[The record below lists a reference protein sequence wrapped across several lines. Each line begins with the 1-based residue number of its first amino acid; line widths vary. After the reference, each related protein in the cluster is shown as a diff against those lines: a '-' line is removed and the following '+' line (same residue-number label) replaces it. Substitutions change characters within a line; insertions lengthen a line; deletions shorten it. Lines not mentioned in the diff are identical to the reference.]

1 MSGEVRSARVR
12 ALAKINLS
20 LKVLGKRP
28 DGYHEL
34 RTIFQ
39 TISLGDKLEV
49 SFEPGRRNRFDLE
62 SGVEIQDNL
71 VLRAARAVMRAAR
84 VKGRVGFRLTKRIPM
99 GGGMGGG
106 SSDAAAVLLALPVL
120 AGIDVSFER
129 LAELAA
135 KLGSDVSF
143 FLLGGT
149 ALGLG
154 RGEELHPLPEPPAW
168 RGLAVFP
175 GIEVPT
181 ADAYR
186 ALNRKLTSRL
196 EPYRMNAFQALS
208 RRFGEGLTA
217 ESWAALAEN
226 DFEPYAADRFPQ
238 IAAAR
243 HNLLRLGAQ
252 PVMMSGS
259 GSSLFGIF
267 KNRSMQQE
275 ARLSFR
281 DVATATFSLV
291 SRARYRR
298 MWWRSLQGHLRGE
311 TWPPRSRY
319 V

>member
-1 MSGEVRSARVR
+1 MSSEVRLARVR

-39 TISLGDKLEV
+39 TISLGDELEV
-49 SFEPGRRNRFDLE
+49 RFEPGRRTRFELE
-62 SGVEIQDNL
+62 SSLDIPDNL
-71 VLRAARAVMRAAR
+71 VLKAARLVMRAMA
-84 VKGRVGFRLTKRIPM
+84 VKGRVQFRLRKRIPM
-99 GGGMGGG
+99 RGGMGGG

-120 AGIDVSFER
+120 AGKA
-129 LAELAA
+129 LPQAKLTELAA
-135 KLGSDVSF
+135 KLGSDVPF

-154 RGEELHPLPEPPAW
+154 RGEELHPLPEAGPL

-175 GIEVPT
+175 GVEVPT
-181 ADAYR
+181 PAAY
-186 ALNRKLTSRL
+186 
-196 EPYRMNAFQALS
+196 QALKRELTDRLGPYKMNS
-208 RRFGEGLTA
+208 FQTLTRSLGDGLTV
-217 ESWAALAEN
+217 EGWAAASEN
-226 DFEPYAADRFPQ
+226 DFEPYALNRYPQ
-238 IAAAR
+238 IARAR
-243 HNLLRLGAQ
+243 RKLLRLGGQ
-252 PVMMSGS
+252 PVMMCGS

-267 KNRSMQQE
+267 EDRRMLEQ

-281 DVATATFSLV
+281 DVATETFALV